1 MFLFSV
7 PASAV
12 LRLQSYSKNSIPPN
26 IFARIFQE
34 NLITIDNQRVTMIKN
49 LSVINVPIPTS
60 ATTPGKVK
68 QKAQSS
74 FPICRKN
81 KISLYFCDY

>member
-34 NLITIDNQRVTMIKN
+34 NLITIDNQHIMAIKN
-49 LSVINVPIPTS
+49 FIPHQRS
-60 ATTPGKVK
+60 RPDIGNSSGQGKTESSIKLPYLPKK
-68 QKAQSS
+68 QN
-74 FPICRKN
+74 FFV
-81 KISLYFCDY
+81 LL